1 MTRCE
6 LDEGFSKRVTAKALS
21 ATLSMELSSSLK
33 ASNGVFGV
41 LHDKSGGLGYLA
53 SGLGDQLPGIPMK
66 TQQCKPCKTQ
76 PKPAK
81 AF

>member
-53 SGLGDQLPGIPMK
+53 SGLGGQLPEAGISMR
-66 TQQCKPCKTQ
+66 TQQCN
-76 PKPAK
+76 PAK